1 MKITKIKLADLK
13 KPERNVRK
21 HTDKQMVEYVRS
33 LDMFG
38 QIRPLVVDENYVIIA
53 GNGLYDALLKKGAD
67 TADCYVVTGLTDKEK
82 KKLMLADNKI
92 FELGYDD
99 TDAFDAILKEL
110 EGDVDIPGWDEDL
123 LKMLNATA
131 EEAIAEAENYGVF
144 PQEDVQNIQKGQD
157 KKTKT
162 AESGSYEPVPAPKQE
177 DTPTDG
183 LVTPAAPADPEQE
196 EQETRRY
203 VICPKCGE
211 KVFLS

>member
-13 KPERNVRK
+13 KPERNVRR
-21 HTDKQMVEYVRS
+21 HTEKQMVEYVRS

-123 LKMLNATA
+123 LKMLNATMGYSRRKTYRTFRRGRTGNRKLPKA
-131 EEAIAEAENYGVF
+131 VLMNPHRRRNRTMR
-144 PQEDVQNIQKGQD
+144 PQM
-157 KKTKT
+157 
-162 AESGSYEPVPAPKQE
+162 
-177 DTPTDG
+177 G
-183 LVTPAAPADPEQE
+183 LSRPMLLRIRS
-196 EQETRRY
+196 RR
-203 VICPKCGE
+203 GRRRAGM
-211 KVFLS
+211 